1 MHLPLFDH
9 VCSQKNIQL
18 YVGVITG
25 GWSCQLK
32 LEKKQE
38 TLIQKECSWRR
49 PAAGDRA
56 QGMWATSCADSSD
69 GCILF

>member
-32 LEKKQE
+32 LEKKRE
-38 TLIQKECSWRR
+38 TLIQKE
-49 PAAGDRA
+49 
-56 QGMWATSCADSSD
+56 
-69 GCILF
+69 